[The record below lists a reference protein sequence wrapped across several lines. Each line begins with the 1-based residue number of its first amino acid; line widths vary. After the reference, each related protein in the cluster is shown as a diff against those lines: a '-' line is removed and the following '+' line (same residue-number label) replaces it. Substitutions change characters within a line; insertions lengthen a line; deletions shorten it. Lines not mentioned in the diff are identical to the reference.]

1 VSEQERADALAR
13 DLERLLAGERLPEGD
28 PLLEVASALS
38 RLPLQPGEQATL
50 RFEQRLDEWFGKP
63 APPPRQRI
71 PLPALVVGTVIAAI
85 VIGLLLLA
93 ILSNRPVSVP
103 TPTVMP
109 TAVPPQTTI
118 PTVPTITLRPL
129 PSLSPSPS
137 PTSTAVTATATYQT
151 ATSATPSATPPAQTI
166 TPQPFSRVVV
176 AGPIESLQDSI
187 VVILGQSIQVTG
199 NLPRMCVGDL
209 VRIEVNVSAD
219 GSFHADR
226 SSIVVET
233 SACSP
238 GQVTAGPGRSGG
250 SGSGDGRR
258 DDDHHHDD

>member
-1 VSEQERADALAR
+1 MSEQERADALAR

-63 APPPRQRI
+63 ALPPRQHL
-71 PLPALVVGTVIAAI
+71 PLPVLVVGAVIAAI
-85 VIGLLLLA
+85 VVGLLLV
-93 ILSNRPVSVP
+93 ILSNRSVTVP

-118 PTVPTITLRPL
+118 PTITLTPL

-137 PTSTAVTATATYQT
+137 SMSTAVTATATYQT

-166 TPQPFSRVVV
+166 TPQPFRRVVV
-176 AGPIESLQDSI
+176 AGPIESLQGGTI
-187 VVILGQSIQVTG
+187 VILGQSIQVTG
-199 NLPRMCVGDL
+199 SLPRMCVGDL

-219 GSFHADR
+219 GSFFTDR
-226 SSIVVET
+226 SGIVVET
-233 SACSP
+233 SACSS
-238 GQVTAGPGRSGG
+238 GQVTAGPGSSGG